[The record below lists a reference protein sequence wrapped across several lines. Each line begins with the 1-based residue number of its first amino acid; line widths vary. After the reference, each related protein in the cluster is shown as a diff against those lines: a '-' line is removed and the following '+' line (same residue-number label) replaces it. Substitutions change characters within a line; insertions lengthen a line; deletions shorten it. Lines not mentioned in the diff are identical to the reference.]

1 MNRAEL
7 TALYLAEVKRRGA
20 RAGELLG
27 KLPESELL
35 NSFFRGRYLSRPL
48 FIGHQER
55 DRLYADLEAVRAAL
69 ASLPDRLFAGDL
81 EAFARAVG
89 APDVHVAAILRG
101 GSAPPSRQARA
112 DLYADQSGFH
122 LLEFNMGSALG
133 GMENADMCRALLE
146 HPVLAE
152 FAESHKLCYVDTMRE
167 QVNDMFIE
175 CGFEPGSFP
184 VVAVTDW
191 PSSYEKKL
199 GAYMHHLAARWRK
212 LGLDAHACH
221 AGQLEPRHGRV
232 WLDGRA
238 VDIIARMFLIEN
250 LLESPQA
257 PALMNPLLDAV
268 ARGEVTMFTPLD
280 SELLG
285 SKGALA
291 MLSDDRNRH
300 AFSAAELASIDRLLP
315 WTRMIRRAEVR
326 LEDGRVADLLD
337 YATTHQDEL
346 VIKPTMMTGGQ
357 GVLLGWDA
365 GTSAELWRER
375 LTAAIGGPY
384 VIQRRIATVPELF
397 PDERGELVPWTTA
410 WGIFTVVNGYGGVF
424 TRGHPV
430 GSDIAVIN
438 VGTGASVG
446 CCLSTAPGG
455 G

>member
-112 DLYADQSGFH
+112 DLYADQAGFH

-232 WLDGRA
+232 WLDGR
-238 VDIIARMFLIEN
+238 
-250 LLESPQA
+250 
-257 PALMNPLLDAV
+257 
-268 ARGEVTMFTPLD
+268 
-280 SELLG
+280 
-285 SKGALA
+285 GALA

-337 YATTHQDEL
+337 YATTHQGEL